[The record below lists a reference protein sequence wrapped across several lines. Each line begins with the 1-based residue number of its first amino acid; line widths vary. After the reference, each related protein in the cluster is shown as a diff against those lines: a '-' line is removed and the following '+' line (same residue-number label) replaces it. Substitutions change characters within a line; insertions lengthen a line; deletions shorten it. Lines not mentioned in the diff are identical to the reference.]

1 MVIKRLFLLSHVR
14 KRILASANI
23 ALFEDIAKQNSK
35 KTRFFIVISLF
46 FCYFASKFKLL
57 NMDKKK
63 LNRLK
68 LVLVEKDKTGVWLA
82 EQLGVTAVTVS
93 KWCSNITQPT
103 LPTLDKIAELLECEK
118 RELIND

>member
-1 MVIKRLFLLSHVR
+1 MKN
-14 KRILASANI
+14 A
-23 ALFEDIAKQNSK
+23 
-35 KTRFFIVISLF
+35 FISTII
-46 FCYFASKFKLL
+46 CIFASEFNIL
-57 NMDKKK
+57 NMGKKK

-103 LPTLDKIAELLECEK
+103 LPTLDKIAELLKCEL
-118 RELIND
+118 RDLIIE

>member
-1 MVIKRLFLLSHVR
+1 M
-14 KRILASANI
+14 
-23 ALFEDIAKQNSK
+23 
-35 KTRFFIVISLF
+35 T
-46 FCYFASKFKLL
+46 
-57 NMDKKK
+57 KKK

-103 LPTLDKIAELLECEK
+103 LPTLDRIAELLECEK
-118 RELIND
+118 KDLIND

>member
-1 MVIKRLFLLSHVR
+1 
-14 KRILASANI
+14 
-23 ALFEDIAKQNSK
+23 
-35 KTRFFIVISLF
+35 
-46 FCYFASKFKLL
+46 
-57 NMDKKK
+57 MDKKK

-103 LPTLDKIAELLECEK
+103 LPTLDKIAELLECEIMD
-118 RELIND
+118 LITD

>member
-1 MVIKRLFLLSHVR
+1 MK
-14 KRILASANI
+14 
-23 ALFEDIAKQNSK
+23 NS
-35 KTRFFIVISLF
+35 FVSNFICI
-46 FCYFASKFKLL
+46 FASEFNIL

-103 LPTLDKIAELLECEK
+103 LPTLDKIAELLDCEL
-118 RELIND
+118 RDLIIE

>member
-1 MVIKRLFLLSHVR
+1 M
-14 KRILASANI
+14 
-23 ALFEDIAKQNSK
+23 
-35 KTRFFIVISLF
+35 T
-46 FCYFASKFKLL
+46 
-57 NMDKKK
+57 KKK

-118 RELIND
+118 RELITE

>member
-1 MVIKRLFLLSHVR
+1 MAI
-14 KRILASANI
+14 
-23 ALFEDIAKQNSK
+23 
-35 KTRFFIVISLF
+35 
-46 FCYFASKFKLL
+46 FASEFKLL

-103 LPTLDKIAELLECEK
+103 LPTLDRIAELLDCEL
-118 RELIND
+118 RDLIIE

>member
-1 MVIKRLFLLSHVR
+1 MNKRAF
-14 KRILASANI
+14 ICIFI
-23 ALFEDIAKQNSK
+23 AI
-35 KTRFFIVISLF
+35 
-46 FCYFASKFKLL
+46 FASKFKLL

-93 KWCSNITQPT
+93 KWCSNVTQPT

-118 RELIND
+118 RELITE